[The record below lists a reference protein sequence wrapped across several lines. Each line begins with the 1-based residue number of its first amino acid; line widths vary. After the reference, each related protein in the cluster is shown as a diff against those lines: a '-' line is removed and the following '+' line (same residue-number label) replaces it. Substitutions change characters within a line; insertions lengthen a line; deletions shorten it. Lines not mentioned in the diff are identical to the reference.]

1 VTDADGTGANGANG
15 VAAVTPHQQQWL
27 DSHPHAAGLPAWLR
41 RSAGESRLPVI
52 VAIGLVIALQLA
64 VPANFALRPKWVLAA
79 IEGVLLAAL
88 IAANPVRLTRDH
100 PALRLG
106 SLGLTAVVTFTNAA
120 SAVLLVHNL
129 VYVHGAADNAAS
141 LLGGGASI
149 YLTNII
155 AFGLWYWEFD
165 RGGPIPRAHGK
176 RAHPD
181 FLFPQMASPEIAD
194 SEWEPN
200 LVDYLYVS
208 ITNATAFSPTDTLPL
223 SRWAKVLMAAQ
234 SMVALTTVGLVIARA
249 VNVLG

>member
-1 VTDADGTGANGANG
+1 
-15 VAAVTPHQQQWL
+15 
-27 DSHPHAAGLPAWLR
+27 
-41 RSAGESRLPVI
+41 
-52 VAIGLVIALQLA
+52 
-64 VPANFALRPKWVLAA
+64 VLAA

-100 PALRLG
+100 PALRIA
-106 SLGLTAVVTFTNAA
+106 SLCLTAVVTLTNAA

-129 VYVHGAADNAAS
+129 IYVRGAADNAPS

-165 RGGPIPRAHGK
+165 RGGPMARARGT

-181 FLFPQMASPEIAD
+181 FLFPQMTTPELAD

-208 ITNATAFSPTDTLPL
+208 FTNATAFSPTDTLPL
-223 SRWAKVLMAAQ
+223 SRWTKVLMAIQ
-234 SMVALTTVGLVIARA
+234 SLVALTTVGLVIARA
-249 VNVLG
+249 VNVLA